1 MSDRIMRQGL
11 LRLSTIV
18 GIAALCQA
26 AMADDLGGS
35 EACLAGKLQRADW
48 VEFSKALDEETG
60 RDLRH
65 FPPDRIVDY
74 LHMKL
79 QMRFDDLSDMRFTAT
94 ETLRF
99 EPIGRPASAITLDA
113 VGLDITAVTLDNS
126 AVEHY
131 QDDETLTLRFD
142 PPLPPGQPQDI
153 VIEYVCDHPYTGL
166 FFTPS
171 SPQAP
176 HYTAQVHSHGQ
187 PETNRHWFVS
197 HDFPNERMTTE
208 LIVDVPSGLGVS
220 ANGQLISRRDD
231 GRRAVWHYLQDKPHV
246 SYLVSLIIGQF
257 EMVEIPHS
265 RVPMHVWVPQ
275 GKADQVM
282 QTYGR
287 TGEMIDLFE
296 RRLGVPYP
304 WDRYGQVVT
313 KNFGGGMENTS
324 VTTMYSTAVLDE
336 TALLDGDIQG
346 LISHELCHQWTG
358 DLITCKSWAHIWLNE
373 GWATYGAA
381 LWFEHRDGEDGYL
394 DAVRRNFRRVTG
406 RDKAGQ
412 GLPMVSP
419 VYEHPRETFR
429 RAANPYPK
437 GASILH
443 MLRRMLGDEL
453 FFQGV
458 HLYMN
463 RHALGVVET
472 NDFRYAMEEVSGLG
486 LEWFFEQWCYRP
498 GVPELSVDVRYDGKS
513 RELLVDIEQTQH
525 IDEQA
530 PAYRFTLPIFVRT
543 DNEDHTFDIEV
554 QEQQTSYRAVLDS
567 PPTIVAVDPYL
578 HVLKKLTVQKPQA
591 MWTTQAIEGPSIAAR
606 HAALQALEDVD
617 SPETIELLSSI
628 IRDESQRHTLRNT
641 ALDSLAKYGSAK
653 AKAELLSIASDGV
666 AEARV
671 RSSIV
676 GKLTKLEKDD
686 VIELLANIAAND
698 PSYATRV
705 AAIDGLAHHEAAEHA
720 DLIAQLTDF
729 PSQHDQVRQA
739 ALRAL
744 AKLDDA
750 RGLELAMKYAAY
762 GNMDRGRPTA
772 IETIGKLAEHD
783 QDTAVAYLLELLND
797 PERRSVRAAAAA
809 LADIGDERAIAPIQ
823 AMAESHPNPQLRESA
838 EQWLKK
844 LDKAQQDTNTESET
858 TAP

>member
-1 MSDRIMRQGL
+1 
-11 LRLSTIV
+11 
-18 GIAALCQA
+18 
-26 AMADDLGGS
+26 
-35 EACLAGKLQRADW
+35 
-48 VEFSKALDEETG
+48 
-60 RDLRH
+60 
-65 FPPDRIVDY
+65 
-74 LHMKL
+74 
-79 QMRFDDLSDMRFTAT
+79 
-94 ETLRF
+94 
-99 EPIGRPASAITLDA
+99 
-113 VGLDITAVTLDNS
+113 
-126 AVEHY
+126 
-131 QDDETLTLRFD
+131 
-142 PPLPPGQPQDI
+142 
-153 VIEYVCDHPYTGL
+153 
-166 FFTPS
+166 
-171 SPQAP
+171 
-176 HYTAQVHSHGQ
+176 
-187 PETNRHWFVS
+187 
-197 HDFPNERMTTE
+197 
-208 LIVDVPSGLGVS
+208 
-220 ANGQLISRRDD
+220 
-231 GRRAVWHYLQDKPHV
+231 
-246 SYLVSLIIGQF
+246 
-257 EMVEIPHS
+257 
-265 RVPMHVWVPQ
+265 
-275 GKADQVM
+275 
-282 QTYGR
+282 
-287 TGEMIDLFE
+287 
-296 RRLGVPYP
+296 
-304 WDRYGQVVT
+304 
-313 KNFGGGMENTS
+313 
-324 VTTMYSTAVLDE
+324 
-336 TALLDGDIQG
+336 QG

-358 DLITCKSWAHIWLNE
+358 DLITCKSWAHLWLNE

-394 DAVRRNFRRVTG
+394 DAMRSNFRRVTA

-543 DNEDHTFDIEV
+543 AEGDRTFDIEV

-578 HVLKKLTVQKPQA
+578 HVLKKITVQKPQA

-606 HAALQALEDVD
+606 RAALQALEDVD

-641 ALDSLAKYGSAK
+641 ALDSLAKYGSAQ
-653 AKAELLSIASDGV
+653 AKAELLAIANDGV

-686 VIELLANIAAND
+686 VVELLANIAAND

-720 DLIAQLTDF
+720 DLIAQLADF

-762 GNMDRGRPTA
+762 GNVDRGRPTA

-809 LADIGDERAIAPIQ
+809 LADIGDERAIAPIR

-838 EQWLKK
+838 EEWLEK
-844 LDKAQQDTNTESET
+844 LEKAQQESNTESET